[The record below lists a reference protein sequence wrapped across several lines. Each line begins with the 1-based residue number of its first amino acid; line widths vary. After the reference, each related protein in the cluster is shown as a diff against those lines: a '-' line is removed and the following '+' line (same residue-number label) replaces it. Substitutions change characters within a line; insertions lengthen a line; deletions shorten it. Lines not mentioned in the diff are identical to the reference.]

1 VKSQADVHAL
11 RLKLKKL
18 KGESHDVEGRLE
30 QREAPVHRLINVI
43 EEQRQ
48 NYLVPTK

>member
-18 KGESHDVEGRLE
+18 KDESRTTLKDAASKERLLFTGLKMLK
-30 QREAPVHRLINVI
+30 RSSVK
-43 EEQRQ
+43 
-48 NYLVPTK
+48 TT